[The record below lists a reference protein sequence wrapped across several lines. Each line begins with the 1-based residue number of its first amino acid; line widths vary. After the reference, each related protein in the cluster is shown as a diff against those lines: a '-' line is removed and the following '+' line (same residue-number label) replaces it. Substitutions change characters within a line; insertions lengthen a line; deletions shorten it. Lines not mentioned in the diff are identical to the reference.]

1 MPGRG
6 GKTSGMDYDAA
17 SQRGRL
23 GAPPIV
29 PRTGPDAS
37 IRAAVIHLL
46 SVDHRTHGLDAV
58 ARLGAVTARLGPDL
72 LRAVPITKIG
82 RASCRERV

>member
-6 GKTSGMDYDAA
+6 DKTSGMDPDAA

-29 PRTGPDAS
+29 PCTGPDDS

-46 SVDHRTHGLDAV
+46 SVDHRAHGLDAV
-58 ARLGAVTARLGPDL
+58 ARLGAAMRAFQKDLSEVARAKGAAL
-72 LRAVPITKIG
+72 
-82 RASCRERV
+82 RERLQD